1 MPSATA
7 TRRKSKAR
15 SSDRTNGAPKRAGKA
30 SSGQAGLVDA
40 INRSQAVIEFEM
52 DGTIITANENFLN
65 VLGYTLDEVEGRHHS
80 MFVEPEFSQSAEYRA
95 FWAKLNRGE
104 FDASEYKRLG
114 KGGTEIWIQASYNPI
129 LDQSG
134 TPYKVVKFATDIT
147 EQVRQRESAVKLR
160 QVVDESESAFM
171 MVDRDFVVN
180 YANDSTMKMLNKYLD
195 VFRSKWPSFDPS
207 KVMGICIDQFHTNP
221 SHQRNLLS
229 DPSRLPYQ
237 TDIQVG
243 PLTFALTVSA
253 QRDADGNYV
262 GNTLEWKDV
271 TEERKRVARAKKVA
285 DYQENEVAQLSSVMT
300 DVADGD
306 LTQVYEPA
314 VADEDTTEV
323 HDTFNGI
330 ASAVNA
336 MCGNLRDVIG
346 NLSNNS
352 SQLASTSTQLSG
364 TAAQLAS
371 GAEETTVQSAT
382 VAAAAEEMSTNMTN
396 MAGVTEKMTSNVNDV
411 AKAVDELTASIG
423 EIARSAEQAATTAS
437 NATKLTESSNETIG
451 QLGAAADEI
460 GRVIEVIQ
468 DIAEQTN
475 LLALNA
481 TIEAARAG
489 EAGKGFAV
497 VATEVKELAK
507 QTAQAT
513 EDIRQRIEGI
523 QGSTG
528 EAVRSI
534 QEVGEAIQEVN
545 ASSTT
550 IASAVEEQSVTTK
563 EIANNVSQ
571 TAEDAATVSTGVNES
586 ATACQEISRNIAGV
600 DQAAKQT
607 AQGASETQ
615 TVGGDLSKL
624 SEQLQAMVSKFK
636 V

>member
-1 MPSATA
+1 
-7 TRRKSKAR
+7 
-15 SSDRTNGAPKRAGKA
+15 
-30 SSGQAGLVDA
+30 
-40 INRSQAVIEFEM
+40 
-52 DGTIITANENFLN
+52 
-65 VLGYTLDEVEGRHHS
+65 
-80 MFVEPEFSQSAEYRA
+80 
-95 FWAKLNRGE
+95 
-104 FDASEYKRLG
+104 
-114 KGGTEIWIQASYNPI
+114 
-129 LDQSG
+129 
-134 TPYKVVKFATDIT
+134 
-147 EQVRQRESAVKLR
+147 
-160 QVVDESESAFM
+160 
-171 MVDRDFVVN
+171 
-180 YANDSTMKMLNKYLD
+180 MLNKYLD
-195 VFRSKWPSFDPS
+195 IFRAKWPSFDPS

-221 SHQRNLLS
+221 SHQRKLLS
-229 DPSRLPYQ
+229 DPNNLPFQ
-237 TDIQVG
+237 ADIQVG
-243 PLTFALTVSA
+243 PLTFALTVTA

-285 DYQENEVAQLSSVMT
+285 EYQENEVAQLSSVMT
-300 DVADGD
+300 EVASGD
-306 LTQVYEPA
+306 LTQVYETA
-314 VADEDTTEV
+314 DADEDTAEV

-330 ASAVNA
+330 ALAVNS
-336 MCGNLRDVIG
+336 MCDNLRQVIG
-346 NLSNNS
+346 ELGGNS
-352 SQLASTSTQLSG
+352 AQLASTSTQLSG

-382 VAAAAEEMSTNMTN
+382 VAAAAEEMSTNMTS
-396 MAGVTEKMTSNVNDV
+396 MANVTEKMTTNVQEV

-437 NATKLTESSNETIG
+437 NATRLTESSNETIG

-523 QGSTG
+523 QSSTG

-534 QEVGEAIQEVN
+534 QEVGQAIQEVN

-563 EIANNVSQ
+563 EIARNVGQ
-571 TAEDAATVSTGVNES
+571 TAEDAATVSTNVNES

-624 SEQLQAMVSKFK
+624 SEQLQGMVSKFK
-636 V
+636 VEKDGVRELRDESREAKSRVSERKNRQYEAPAALTV